1 MALRLGARG
10 KLFSVALLVNVASLA
25 GADVYLARALDAE
38 YRERIHHDAL
48 VRAELA
54 RREVAGVDADLG
66 DLGFWDAEADALG
79 RLARARVTI
88 VRADGVVVGDSSVPA
103 PQLASLANHGDRPE
117 VREALARGAGSD
129 VRTSDTVHA
138 RMEYVA
144 LPFAHRGATGGVV
157 RLALSL
163 SEADAAVARLH
174 RAVAIAT
181 VLACAVAV
189 LLASVSA
196 HWMARVLGLL
206 TSAANRMAA
215 GDLSVRTGLRGG
227 DEVSQLGLALD
238 QLAGNLSRAVAEL
251 RNERDVLQGTLDAME
266 EGVLLV
272 DGGGRVVRVNPALRA
287 ALLLD
292 GDAPGRPLAEAVP
305 VPPLLELAAEGRAA
319 VTTREV
325 EVRGLEPRRL
335 MARAGPLPGAEG
347 SVLLVCRDVT
357 DVRKLETVRRDFV
370 ANVSHELRTP
380 VASIRSAA
388 ETLQGA
394 AAADPAAAPVFLD
407 VIARNAERLQNL
419 IDDLLD
425 LSRIE
430 SKELRLKPE
439 PIDVAALAEHCVSLF
454 EHRARQGDV
463 ELTCRAEA
471 GLDPAFADRRALE
484 QVITNLIDN
493 AVKYCPGARVRVG
506 AARAGPGAVEI
517 SVEDTG
523 PGIEPKHLPRLFER
537 FYRVDAG
544 RSREVGGT
552 GLGLSIVKHLV
563 EAMGGRIR
571 VTSAVGQGTTFRVTL
586 GAWRGPA
593 A

>member
-1 MALRLGARG
+1 VALRLGARG
-10 KLFSVALLVNVASLA
+10 KLFAVALLVNVASLA
-25 GADVYLARALDAE
+25 GADLYLARALDAE
-38 YRERIHHDAL
+38 YRARIHNDAL

-54 RREVAGVDADLG
+54 RREVSRLDADLA
-66 DLGFWDAEADALG
+66 DAAFWDGEADALG
-79 RLARARVTI
+79 ELARARVTV

-103 PQLASLANHGDRPE
+103 AQLASLANHGDRPE
-117 VREALARGAGSD
+117 VRQALARGAGSD
-129 VRTSDTVHA
+129 VRTSDTLRVPT
-138 RMEYVA
+138 EYVA
-144 LPFAHRGATGGVV
+144 LPFAQPGGARGVV

-163 SEADAAVARLH
+163 AEADAAVARLH
-174 RAVAIAT
+174 RAVAAAT
-181 VLACAVAV
+181 ALACAVAV

-206 TSAANRMAA
+206 TAAADRMAA
-215 GDLSVRTGLRGG
+215 GDLSARTGLRGG
-227 DEVSQLGLALD
+227 DEISQLGLALD
-238 QLAGNLSRAVAEL
+238 QLAGNLSSAVAEL
-251 RNERDVLQGTLDAME
+251 RNERDVLQGILDAME

-272 DGGGRVVRVNPALRA
+272 DGGGRVARINPALRA
-287 ALLLD
+287 ALLVG
-292 GDAPGRPLAEAVP
+292 GDAPGRPLAEAVE
-305 VPPLLELAAEGRAA
+305 VPPLLELVEAGRAA
-319 VTTREV
+319 AATREI

-335 MARAGPLPGAEG
+335 LARAGPLPGGEG
-347 SVLLVCRDVT
+347 AVLVVCRDVT

-394 AAADPAAAPVFLD
+394 AAADPDAAPVFLD
-407 VIARNAERLQNL
+407 VIARNAGRLQSL

-430 SKELRLKPE
+430 SKGLRLEPE
-439 PIDVAALAEHCVSLF
+439 PVDVAALAEHCAALF
-454 EHRARQGDV
+454 DHRARLGAV
-463 ELTCRAEA
+463 ELRCRAEA
-471 GLDPAFADRRALE
+471 PLAPALADRRALE
-484 QVITNLIDN
+484 QVLTNLIDN
-493 AVKYCPGARVRVG
+493 AVKYCPGARVAV
-506 AARAGPGAVEI
+506 AVAPAGPEAVELR
-517 SVEDTG
+517 VEDSG
-523 PGIEPKHLPRLFER
+523 PGIDAKHLPRLFER

-571 VTSAVGQGTTFRVTL
+571 VASAVGRGTTFYVTL
-586 GAWRGPA
+586 RAARGPA